1 MFAVVT
7 AAPFNA
13 VQNPWF
19 YNGDIARAPYFA
31 LDEHLWPGLTKK
43 SFTLGGR

>member
-1 MFAVVT
+1 MFAVAT

-19 YNGDIARAPYFA
+19 YNGDVARAPYFA
-31 LDEHLWPGLTKK
+31 LDVSILILR
-43 SFTLGGR
+43 FLGRNS